1 MVLKEERPKD
11 RWNGEDPVV
20 VANGKKVGVLLLKPD
35 FALAVVTVRTVTI
48 PATVG
53 SPMKI
58 GAGLTL
64 YKAPAEF
71 AGVTAAQAFE
81 GGDHPNRD
89 LEAQKERR

>member
-35 FALAVVTVRTVTI
+35 FALALMTVRTMTI

-53 SPMKI
+53 SPFQVR
-58 GAGLTL
+58 AGLTTDET
-64 YKAPAEF
+64 PAEF
-71 AGVTAAQAFE
+71 AGVTAAQTFE
-81 GGDHPNRD
+81 GGDHPNRH